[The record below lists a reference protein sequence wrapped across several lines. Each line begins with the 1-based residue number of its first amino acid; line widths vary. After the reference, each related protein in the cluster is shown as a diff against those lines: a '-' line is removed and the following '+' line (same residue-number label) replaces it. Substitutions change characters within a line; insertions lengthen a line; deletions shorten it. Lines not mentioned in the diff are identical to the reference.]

1 MFIIIAGVFCR
12 LLLQMSCRLPCAAV
26 VRIVWP
32 EGCVYT
38 LFVIGVSVWHVPNTL
53 LLRLTCVA
61 CMATFAPPEKGNI
74 LKK

>member
-12 LLLQMSCRLPCAAV
+12 LLLQMSCRLPRAAV

-38 LFVIGVSVWHVPNTL
+38 LFVIGVSVWHVLNTVL
-53 LLRLTCVA
+53 L
-61 CMATFAPPEKGNI
+61 
-74 LKK
+74 

>member
-12 LLLQMSCRLPCAAV
+12 LLLQMSCQLPCAAV

-38 LFVIGVSVWHVPNTL
+38 LFVIGAAVWHVPNTL
-53 LLRLTCVA
+53 LLRLTCVVP
-61 CMATFAPPEKGNI
+61 MTTFASRKKGI
-74 LKK
+74 H